1 MKATHVIVKGR
12 VQGVFFRDYTQRQAE
27 QLNLTGWV
35 RNLRDG
41 SVETV
46 ICGSEDNISSMLEW
60 LKAGSPHSR
69 VDNLQKEEID
79 SDEKYT
85 SFEVRY

>member
-1 MKATHVIVKGR
+1 MKATHIIVKGR
-12 VQGVFFRDYTQRQAE
+12 VQGVFFRDYTRRQAL

-41 SVETV
+41 TVEA
-46 ICGSEDNISSMLEW
+46 ILSGSEKNISSMLEW
-60 LKAGSPHSR
+60 LKEGSPHSR
-69 VDNLQKEEID
+69 VDSLQIEEIEVD
-79 SDEKYT
+79 DTYT